1 MALTKATY
9 GMISA
14 DTSTIDLN
22 IDANTLYIDSSA
34 NNVGIG
40 TNSPADR
47 LHIASTGNILL
58 DNALELRSKDTGGN
72 VRTIVRVNSSN
83 QLQYG
88 WSANAPVLFMGGG
101 SYTERMRIH
110 TNGDIGIGTTSPN
123 VKLVVS
129 EASGDTALAINDDR
143 SNANDYARIDF
154 RHDNITGSQIKSQA
168 IEDFSSSANRTSDLT
183 FHTRNNGTIID
194 AMHIQEDGKVGIG
207 RTDPGYAFD
216 VKASDGDATAR
227 FLNSAGEDTLVRIIG
242 GNYNTELDARLFLG
256 EADTYGMTLEYDGVG
271 NIGYIG
277 MNDNVQP
284 TASYS
289 KRIGMSR
296 GGTEVFF
303 TAGNVGIGTASPSSA
318 RLEIKGA
325 KTQSGGAPIGNLLI
339 ADSTALAA
347 NTGGG
352 ITFQGVYQ
360 SGGAITGLASIEAM
374 KETATHNQYGG
385 ALVLKTREDQG
396 AMNETMRLTST
407 GKVGIGTTSPSK
419 KLHVAG
425 VTNTDGIKIQG
436 AQANVSLIIENDATN
451 GVAWD
456 ISSTGGGHGYGD
468 GALHFGVGFGQ
479 PKVKFQSDGKV
490 GIGTNSPA
498 HPLSVSAANA
508 KIVAHS
514 TADSQT
520 IGFHAKYLDHAT
532 LYGSFEYTTGD
543 AQLYIDNHF
552 AGNNAA
558 YSTINFRNC
567 NNNSNTLQTRMSIA
581 GSTGMVTVNNRLR
594 VANGA
599 TATAGTVALEVL
611 GNRNDSV
618 VPANAS
624 AKFYAYTDGDGLAL
638 GNYTSSPFGSYLQAG
653 YLLDSYGTAY
663 NNGYP
668 ITLNPVGG
676 NVGIGACGKDPLDI
690 LHIERSVN
698 GAVQIQVD
706 NQNTGN
712 ASYAGLYLNGQGNGF
727 YLKNWG
733 DSVSGKSNVTEFNT
747 TASNQYMIFTPGN
760 THTLSLFNDESEF
773 GSATADSKVTINPP
787 NTSNNKTKTPTVI
800 GFYHYYKTSPNAAYV
815 HMKTNMPTGGNTGTF
830 GMIAIEATGY
840 KYSSGDVIKGM
851 WGFHN
856 WNSGT
861 YQSVAANLI
870 SSSSNGFNFCSGTYV
885 SSDGYIVLVANSG
898 GTTSVYLGA
907 RLDFIDIQADY
918 ARHSSAY
925 WPPAV
930 TAVSWSNNST
940 GVY

>member
-22 IDANTLYIDSSA
+22 IDANTLYVDSSA
-34 NNVGIG
+34 NRVGIG
-40 TNSPADR
+40 TNSPSNT
-47 LHIASTGNILL
+47 LHVVGGFNLSGNIFVG
-58 DNALELRSKDTGGN
+58 TN
-72 VRTIVRVNSSN
+72 VLATDV
-83 QLQYG
+83 
-88 WSANAPVLFMGGG
+88 
-101 SYTERMRIH
+101 
-110 TNGDIGIGTTSPN
+110 TNG
-123 VKLVVS
+123 
-129 EASGDTALAINDDR
+129 R
-143 SNANDYARIDF
+143 
-154 RHDNITGSQIKSQA
+154 
-168 IEDFSSSANRTSDLT
+168 
-183 FHTRNNGTIID
+183 
-194 AMHIQEDGKVGIG
+194 
-207 RTDPGYAFD
+207 
-216 VKASDGDATAR
+216 
-227 FLNSAGEDTLVRIIG
+227 
-242 GNYNTELDARLFLG
+242 
-256 EADTYGMTLEYDGVG
+256 
-271 NIGYIG
+271 
-277 MNDNVQP
+277 
-284 TASYS
+284 
-289 KRIGMSR
+289 
-296 GGTEVFF
+296 
-303 TAGNVGIGTASPSSA
+303 
-318 RLEIKGA
+318 
-325 KTQSGGAPIGNLLI
+325 
-339 ADSTALAA
+339 
-347 NTGGG
+347 
-352 ITFQGVYQ
+352 
-360 SGGAITGLASIEAM
+360 
-374 KETATHNQYGG
+374 
-385 ALVLKTREDQG
+385 
-396 AMNETMRLTST
+396 
-407 GKVGIGTTSPSK
+407 VGIGTTSPSVP
-419 KLHVAG
+419 LDVSGHVRFGDGGTA
-425 VTNTDGIKIQG
+425 VAVDLNATDRAVIKI
-436 AQANVSLIIENDATN
+436 N
-451 GVAWD
+451 GTEKLRID
-456 ISSTGGGHGYGD
+456 SG
-468 GALHFGVGFGQ
+468 
-479 PKVKFQSDGKV
+479 GKV
-490 GIGTNSPA
+490 GIATSTNHAGSALGYMLTIDSAGASGSILEAHRTGNSRLEIYQNSTGGNYIDSLGTTAFTAFATGGTERMRINSSGDVAIGSTSTPA
-498 HPLSVSAANA
+498 AIKLYVNGAMRVDGAEGVAAKKIRSSYFSNSQNLTLETHSSSKIVMSTGGVGISTSSVLSGVKLDVRSGNIHVGAYGATGNKFGVRYSSDDGSSHWYTYSATGGELVFGRSGVIGDSEKIRFDASGNVGIGTTNPSYKLDVYGTDDITMRIHRPSSGLGLTDTCGIGFSQRGDANTSTSDTRAGIFSTYNGSLHLCTEPGGNLNSNPVDHAALSIVGTDQNVGIGTTSPNHPLSVSAANA

-567 NNNSNTLQTRMSIA
+567 NNNNNTLQTRMSIA

-594 VANGA
+594 VANAG

-624 AKFYAYTDGDGLAL
+624 AKFYAYSDGDGLAL
-638 GNYTSSPFGSYLQAG
+638 GNYTSSPYGSYLQAG

-712 ASYAGLYLNGQGNGF
+712 ASYAGLYLNGQGNSF

-787 NTSNNKTKTPTVI
+787 NTSNAKTKTPTVI
-800 GFYHYYKTSPNAAYV
+800 GFYHYYKTNPGANYA
-815 HMKTNMPTGGNTGTF
+815 HMKTNFPTGGNTGTF

-840 KYSSGDVIKGM
+840 RYSSAQTIKGM

-861 YQSVAANLI
+861 YQSTAENLI
-870 SSSSNGFNFCSGTYV
+870 SSGGHDFCHSTYV
-885 SSDGYIVLVANSG
+885 SSDGYIVLVAAAG
-898 GTTSVYLGA
+898 GAGNQYVGA

-918 ARHSSAY
+918 ARHGTAY

-930 TAVSWSNNST
+930 TAISWSNNTT

>member
-22 IDANTLYIDSSA
+22 IDANTLYVDSSA
-34 NNVGIG
+34 NRVGIG
-40 TNSPADR
+40 TNSPAAS
-47 LHIASTGNILL
+47 LHIGGAGHLL
-58 DNALELRSKDTGGN
+58 IERGGEVRSKDTGGT
-72 VRTIVRVNSSN
+72 VKTLVRVNGSN
-83 QLQYG
+83 ELEYG
-88 WSANAPVLFMGGG
+88 WSGAGPVKFMGGG
-101 SYTERMRIH
+101 SYAEKMRVHTDGNISIGGYAPSFTNGGGLEIERADSATLRIQRYGADAAEIFMDSTGFNVKDLSHGTMKFGTANTERMRLNS
-110 TNGDIGIGTTSPN
+110 TGLGIGLGGNNPSAPLHAHGTSEEVIRLDSGN
-123 VKLVVS
+123 TGAIHFFEGSTRRGIIGYSNGSSIAGNADAGDMIARVEAGKKLH
-129 EASGDTALAINDDR
+129 LAISGTSKLTVD
-143 SNANDYARIDF
+143 
-154 RHDNITGSQIKSQA
+154 
-168 IEDFSSSANRTSDLT
+168 SA
-183 FHTRNNGTIID
+183 
-194 AMHIQEDGKVGIG
+194 
-207 RTDPGYAFD
+207 
-216 VKASDGDATAR
+216 
-227 FLNSAGEDTLVRIIG
+227 
-242 GNYNTELDARLFLG
+242 
-256 EADTYGMTLEYDGVG
+256 
-271 NIGYIG
+271 
-277 MNDNVQP
+277 
-284 TASYS
+284 
-289 KRIGMSR
+289 
-296 GGTEVFF
+296 
-303 TAGNVGIGTASPSSA
+303 
-318 RLEIKGA
+318 
-325 KTQSGGAPIGNLLI
+325 
-339 ADSTALAA
+339 
-347 NTGGG
+347 
-352 ITFQGVYQ
+352 
-360 SGGAITGLASIEAM
+360 
-374 KETATHNQYGG
+374 
-385 ALVLKTREDQG
+385 
-396 AMNETMRLTST
+396 
-407 GKVGIGTTSPSK
+407 GKVGIGTTAPSN

-436 AQANVSLIIENDATN
+436 GEANVSLIIENDATN

-468 GALHFGVGFGQ
+468 GALHFGVAFGQ

-490 GIGTNSPA
+490 GIGTNSPANKLHISGGNFQIDTDTNSSLTIKDGGSDAIQIVSATGDELYIGPNNAYKLRFKTDGNVVMDNGGNFGVGIASPA

-567 NNNSNTLQTRMSIA
+567 NNASNTLQTRMSIA

-594 VANGA
+594 VANAG

-624 AKFYAYTDGDGLAL
+624 AKFYAYSDGDGLAL
-638 GNYTSSPFGSYLQAG
+638 GNYTSSPYGSYLQAG

-760 THTLSLFNDESEF
+760 THNLSLFNDEAEF

-787 NTSNNKTKTPTVI
+787 NTSNAKAKTPTVI
-800 GFYHYYKTSPNAAYV
+800 GFYHYYKTSPGADYA
-815 HMKTNMPTGGNTGTF
+815 HMKTNFPTGGNTGTF

-840 KYSSGDVIKGM
+840 RYSSAQTIKGM

-856 WNSGT
+856 WNGGT
-861 YQSVAANLI
+861 YQSTAENLI
-870 SSSSNGFNFCSGTYV
+870 SSGGHDFCHSTYV
-885 SSDGYIVLVANSG
+885 SSDGYIVLVARSG
-898 GTTSVYLGA
+898 GTGSVYVGA

-918 ARHSSAY
+918 TRHGTAY

-930 TAVSWSNNST
+930 TAISWSNNTT